1 MVTERE
7 RKEIS
12 KQGTWSPCSSPSTPS
27 SSSFSRPPWP
37 QRWPSQK
44 ISRNIF
50 KVSWKRRPY
59 RTSLGEKCFTGKLKI
74 FVCCKWKGRGVLMS
88 CSIFLLLVFHFL
100 YAIPSQQSQ
109 ERGIKIYLS
118 SSILFFC
125 FILLASCMCGEDATT
140 GSSEKLARLLLPG
153 HFWTAALYTTFTLPP
168 SLCTHPPRD
177 RFRWPNIHHAGKH
190 THLKSVHI
198 ETGSVSVLT
207 LLLGLVPSAMD
218 LSNQWWIQWL
228 PCDVCLSFLFAF
240 WK

>member
-1 MVTERE
+1 MSKFSENSWKVYPYTKQYIKSLFRMVTERE
-7 RKEIS
+7 RKEIRN
-12 KQGTWSPCSSPSTPS
+12 QGTWSPCSSPSTPS

-109 ERGIKIYLS
+109 ERGTKIYLS
-118 SSILFFC
+118 ISALHLIFLLYIACLLYVWRRRNDWKQCKTCSIVVAWPFLD
-125 FILLASCMCGEDATT
+125 SCPVHNLHTT
-140 GSSEKLARLLLPG
+140 PL
-153 HFWTAALYTTFTLPP
+153 TVYTST
-168 SLCTHPPRD
+168 
-177 RFRWPNIHHAGKH
+177 
-190 THLKSVHI
+190 
-198 ETGSVSVLT
+198 
-207 LLLGLVPSAMD
+207 
-218 LSNQWWIQWL
+218 
-228 PCDVCLSFLFAF
+228 
-240 WK
+240 